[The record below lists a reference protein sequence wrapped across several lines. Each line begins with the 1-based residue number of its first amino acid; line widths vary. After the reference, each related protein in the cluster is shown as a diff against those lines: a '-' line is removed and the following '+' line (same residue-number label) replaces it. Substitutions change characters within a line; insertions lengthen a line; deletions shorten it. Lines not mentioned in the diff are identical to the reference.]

1 MKTIHEE
8 LKELAAIM
16 DATTDENDTRYQ
28 EKFLYIKVNYT
39 TKEDVEVIADF
50 IQNRYDALGEKLE
63 DFKKQLDIF
72 ENK

>member
-1 MKTIHEE
+1 MKTIQEE
-8 LKELAAIM
+8 LNELAAIM

-28 EKFLYIKVNYT
+28 EKFLYIKANYIT
-39 TKEDVEVIADF
+39 EEDVNAIAYF
-50 IQNRYDALGEKLE
+50 ILHRYDVLGEKVE